1 MDIWELV
8 KEDFNEKIPRR
19 TAILVK
25 EEDYSLS
32 FAYPSEFSSI
42 GYLFDHRKNSSYDES
57 PIFSIRFGEYYFPD
71 LTGKNLARNL
81 FYYERMEYLP
91 SLIKRRIVFSNVGL
105 EAEEEFS
112 QAVGGGFIW
121 KIKLICK
128 NHPPFELEKI
138 FYTIVT
144 VNENRVKVEYL
155 PDSNM
160 LKMILKDRDVFIVS
174 NFDYY
179 AVYKDIDDA
188 IEDLKDGK
196 IKKDDEIGRC
206 IILEHRIRLSPSES
220 KEIKFGISTFSQEK
234 AKEALKIEG
243 QSRIKDIWNNW
254 FLSLPRPEL
263 RGEDEKK
270 AYYKC
275 WWTIRSNYYY
285 DERYGKTVIEALPV
299 YRGYW
304 QWSLPAVQIH
314 TCLNPEVGPP
324 FIKKLI
330 DLFLEYQREDG
341 YITHAIYLDEEIPGE
356 RWAKQN
362 IIQTPH
368 IPWVA
373 LRYYFFTKDRE
384 SLKFWYPR
392 LKKYYQYLCRS
403 RDNDF
408 LKLHLWAI
416 ISAYDTGMDD
426 YPAFQMCTFKEK
438 SEYGRGERFCYPAI
452 FSAERCY
459 FEKAMGKIAEVIDI
473 IDEAEYWYRE
483 SENTKEAMDRFL
495 WDREKRW
502 YGVLHEDGSLE
513 TIIGVDGLFPFAY
526 GLVSK
531 DKAEIARENFIQL
544 LGKYGIYTVS
554 PLEERFH
561 EDTYWQGPAWPL
573 SCLYGMA
580 TAFNYYPDL
589 MEEIKEG
596 LINFILKHP
605 GVWECMSAK
614 TGKIARG
621 PYDVLATPVVSS
633 NVGAGSAIGTF
644 LIYYGKNI
652 FSLQGE
658 EL

>member
-1 MDIWELV
+1 
-8 KEDFNEKIPRR
+8 
-19 TAILVK
+19 
-25 EEDYSLS
+25 
-32 FAYPSEFSSI
+32 
-42 GYLFDHRKNSSYDES
+42 
-57 PIFSIRFGEYYFPD
+57 
-71 LTGKNLARNL
+71 
-81 FYYERMEYLP
+81 
-91 SLIKRRIVFSNVGL
+91 
-105 EAEEEFS
+105 
-112 QAVGGGFIW
+112 
-121 KIKLICK
+121 
-128 NHPPFELEKI
+128 
-138 FYTIVT
+138 
-144 VNENRVKVEYL
+144 
-155 PDSNM
+155 
-160 LKMILKDRDVFIVS
+160 
-174 NFDYY
+174 
-179 AVYKDIDDA
+179 
-188 IEDLKDGK
+188 
-196 IKKDDEIGRC
+196 
-206 IILEHRIRLSPSES
+206 
-220 KEIKFGISTFSQEK
+220 
-234 AKEALKIEG
+234 
-243 QSRIKDIWNNW
+243 
-254 FLSLPRPEL
+254 
-263 RGEDEKK
+263 
-270 AYYKC
+270 
-275 WWTIRSNYYY
+275 
-285 DERYGKTVIEALPV
+285 
-299 YRGYW
+299 
-304 QWSLPAVQIH
+304 
-314 TCLNPEVGPP
+314 
-324 FIKKLI
+324 
-330 DLFLEYQREDG
+330 
-341 YITHAIYLDEEIPGE
+341 
-356 RWAKQN
+356 
-362 IIQTPH
+362 
-368 IPWVA
+368 
-373 LRYYFFTKDRE
+373 
-384 SLKFWYPR
+384 
-392 LKKYYQYLCRS
+392 
-403 RDNDF
+403 
-408 LKLHLWAI
+408 
-416 ISAYDTGMDD
+416 MDD

-459 FEKAMGKIAEVIDI
+459 FEKAMRKIAEVIGI

-621 PYDVLATPVVSS
+621 PYNVLATPVVSS

-652 FSLQGE
+652 FSLQE